1 MRGAGPFPRTMD
13 LNMSPLK
20 KSLTRTLGLLLLG
33 ALALQAGKVPR
44 PAAALEVKTLDGKA
58 ISLSGLKGK
67 VVAVFFFS
75 TDCPHCQQ
83 TTQFLNPIYA
93 EWKSRGL
100 EILGL
105 AVNPSANTNLKAF
118 ADQFGAKFPLALST
132 TSECNRFSEE
142 SVMRRFTVP
151 YLLIVD
157 RQGNVRE
164 EHPGADRDFWAGQQQ
179 NLPATL
185 DALLKERPKS

>member
-1 MRGAGPFPRTMD
+1 MPTLIPRTVD
-13 LNMSPLK
+13 VNMRPIK
-20 KSLTRTLGLLLLG
+20 KRVMKTLGLLLLS

-44 PAAALEVKTLDGKA
+44 PAAALEAKTLDGKT
-58 ISLSGLKGK
+58 ISLSDLKGK
-67 VVAVFFFS
+67 VVAVMFFS

-83 TTQFLNPIYA
+83 TTQLLNPIYA

-100 EILGL
+100 EILGM

-151 YLLIVD
+151 YILFVD
-157 RQGNVRE
+157 RQGQVRE
-164 EHPGADRDFWAGQQQ
+164 EHPGADRNFWVGQEQ
-179 NLPATL
+179 NLPAAL

>member
-1 MRGAGPFPRTMD
+1 
-13 LNMSPLK
+13 MSPIK
-20 KSLTRTLGLLLLG
+20 KSLMKTFGLLLLG

-44 PAAALEVKTLDGKA
+44 PAAALEVKTLEGKT
-58 ISLSGLKGK
+58 ISLSSLKGK
-67 VVAVFFFS
+67 VVAVMFFS
-75 TDCPHCQQ
+75 TDCPHCQN
-83 TTQFLNPIYA
+83 TTQLLNPIYA

-105 AVNPSANTNLKAF
+105 AVNPNANTNLKAF

-151 YLLIVD
+151 YLLLVD

-164 EHPGADRDFWAGQQQ
+164 EHPGADRDFWVGQQQ
-179 NLPATL
+179 NIPAAL
-185 DALLKERPKS
+185 DALLRERPKS